1 MWPFKS
7 HLYITRFA
15 FKGKHEISCKWP
27 SLFSVTSGKKVR
39 SHFIVTSRQPSPITA
54 SNHTLTYS
62 TEPDEN
68 PVLQPHYAADYLV
81 SITTDTCFQQLDT
94 AVSIIKWMRLI
105 CTSPR
110 TSSPPSWQQTK
121 TVFFFLCVGVCVCTE
136 PSLEAFNVYV
146 SILLS
151 PACTLSWEFPS
162 SQITPNLSGLYS
174 TLIGVKYFIATC
186 AVIDSERWF
195 CVDFF
200 SLPFLLKLFMYKV

>member
-1 MWPFKS
+1 MQFPVSGLHYVVSLQEKS
-7 HLYITRFA
+7 EITF
-15 FKGKHEISCKWP
+15 
-27 SLFSVTSGKKVR
+27 VTSW
-39 SHFIVTSRQPSPITA
+39 QPTPIMVN
-54 SNHTLTYS
+54 NHTLTYS

-81 SITTDTCFQQLDT
+81 SITTGTCFQQLDS
-94 AVSIIKWMRLI
+94 AVSIIKWMRLT

-110 TSSPPSWQQTK
+110 KSSSLSWQQTK
-121 TVFFFLCVGVCVCTE
+121 TVFFPLCVCVCVYTE
-136 PSLEAFNVYV
+136 PSLDAFNVYV

-186 AVIDSERWF
+186 AVIDSELWF
-195 CVDFF
+195 CVDNIFF
-200 SLPFLLKLFMYKV
+200 SFTSLFLLKLFMYEA